1 MSESM
6 LVTLTVIEVVALVA
20 VLALFLILIGGRL
33 RSIAD
38 TLGHVAR
45 GASTIE
51 SHVRQVGP
59 GVGQINKTLGE
70 IVGALPGI
78 AQKAEALAD
87 KVEAGS
93 AQPASA
99 SPTTKKTRT
108 KFTYYDK
115 K

>member
-1 MSESM
+1 MSEAM
-6 LVTLTVIEVVALVA
+6 LVTLTVIEIVALVA

-38 TLGHVAR
+38 TLGQVAR

-51 SHVRQVGP
+51 GHVRQVGP
-59 GVGQINKTLGE
+59 GAGQINKTLGE
-70 IVGALPGI
+70 IVGALPGV

-87 KVEAGS
+87 KVEQDAATPAAG
-93 AQPASA
+93 A
-99 SPTTKKTRT
+99 KKTRT

>member
-1 MSESM
+1 MSQEM
-6 LVTLTVIEVVALVA
+6 LVILTIVEIVALVV
-20 VLALFLILIGGRL
+20 VLALFLILIERRL

-59 GVGQINKTLGE
+59 GAGQINKTLGE

-78 AQKAEALAD
+78 AQKAETLAD
-87 KVEAGS
+87 VVEQS
-93 AQPASA
+93 RAQPASEGV
-99 SPTTKKTRT
+99 KKTKT

>member
-1 MSESM
+1 
-6 LVTLTVIEVVALVA
+6 LTVVEIVALVA
-20 VLALFLILIGGRL
+20 VLALFLILIAGRL

-51 SHVRQVGP
+51 EHVRQVRP
-59 GVGQINKTLGE
+59 GAGQINKTLGE

-78 AQKAEALAD
+78 AQKAETLAEN
-87 KVEAGS
+87 VEKNRAK
-93 AQPASA
+93 PAA
-99 SPTTKKTRT
+99 ATTKTRT

-115 K
+115 R